1 MVSVEQ
7 ADVPRTRGVRFAV
20 RVTYND
26 FDRPYYLMKGMYES
40 IEFAERQADKFRHRY
55 RNRDGCQVE
64 VVQVVPVRGD
74 V

>member
-1 MVSVEQ
+1 MERS
-7 ADVPRTRGVRFAV
+7 DVPRARGVQFAV

-26 FDRPYYLMKGMYES
+26 LDRPYYLMKGMYDS
-40 IEFAERQADKFRHRY
+40 IEFAQRQAQKYLDRY

-74 V
+74 A